1 VATRDRGPEWGLTL
15 ATRRVPHSFQQI
27 LIKAVETVLRG
38 IISQDIRGII
48 SPRQHS
54 AHSWNP
60 HWRPAQRCSQ
70 FEFVQT
76 KDPGGV
82 HAFLAICS
90 SCGQPGPTWRFAAR
104 HTPSL
109 EEARAVVQL
118 AAAIVQWD
126 GVVRSLRND
135 HVTFRPRIALANRAN
150 RAAKCR

>member
-1 VATRDRGPEWGLTL
+1 
-15 ATRRVPHSFQQI
+15 
-27 LIKAVETVLRG
+27 VETALRG
-38 IISQDIRGII
+38 IISPDIRGII

-60 HWRPAQRCSQ
+60 HSRPAQRCSQ

-109 EEARAVVQL
+109 KEARTVVQL
-118 AAAIVQWD
+118 AVAIVQWD
-126 GVVRSLRND
+126 GAVRSLRMIMRRSGHGLRWLIELIEQRNVASQESPKSA
-135 HVTFRPRIALANRAN
+135 HTRLLTCRAGDI
-150 RAAKCR
+150 